1 MLVSLVSSL
10 SMGALQRRGCKVMSF
25 IGTSLSLCCFHEVDV
40 LDCASVIME
49 GRGGWEVESDSP
61 SLSSV
66 SKDLFWER

>member
-1 MLVSLVSSL
+1 
-10 SMGALQRRGCKVMSF
+10 MSF